1 MRCFL
6 ALILVMAAGSSEG
19 LPGRRDL
26 KLTKIGYL
34 PSGDLPYSFPT
45 FTLACFEN
53 EIPSEANIRLIY
65 NGANH
70 AGIKTS
76 QDPKCAEFPDAAMPE
91 DGVTVYYVVGFAQ
104 DEETFSVIDS
114 VEFEFKRVETDS
126 DMKIFECGGT
136 PFVRT
141 KDVTNCLNGED
152 DVWCY
157 KLYTCTTPFD
167 FSEDQQWFEY
177 CQIPHEAT
185 PEANMQISEETN
197 TVESLAYEGGIINLK
212 ESSKDKIEHI
222 VIVKEEFDQSSQV
235 LRIGSE
241 PIAITDFE
249 PSTASYTVCP
259 IWNDEKYSEETIQ
272 DINVR
277 GVYVNGYYEFSF
289 NHTNNVE
296 GPFSA
301 SAGTSS
307 HQTRNTE
314 FKCDNLDDDE
324 QPRCYGYMKA
334 VSTEP
339 LTLGYKSSDG
349 TDHKV
354 ITYLKSASIGVMIN
368 TRLICVLIAFSLSR
382 FGRKL

>member
-1 MRCFL
+1 MRCFPV
-6 ALILVMAAGSSEG
+6 LILVMAAASSEG
-19 LPGRRDL
+19 LPDRRDL

-34 PSGDLPYSFPT
+34 PYDGET
-45 FTLACFEN
+45 ITVACFEN
-53 EIPSEANIRLIY
+53 ELPSEANVRLIY

-70 AGIKTS
+70 AGIKLS
-76 QDPKCAEFPDAAMPE
+76 QDPKCAEFAKAAMPE
-91 DGVTVYYVVGFAQ
+91 NSVTVYYVVGLAQ

-114 VEFEFKRVETDS
+114 VEFEFKREETDS

-141 KDVTNCLNGED
+141 KGATNCLNGD
-152 DVWCY
+152 DEAWCY
-157 KLYTCTTPFD
+157 KLYTCTAPFE
-167 FSEDQQWFEY
+167 FSGDQQWFEY
-177 CQIPHEAT
+177 CQIPHET
-185 PEANMQISEETN
+185 TTGTDMQKSDETN
-197 TVESLAYEGGIINLK
+197 TVESLTYEGGIINLK
-212 ESSKDKIEHI
+212 ESSKDKIEHV
-222 VIVKEEFDQSSQV
+222 VIVKEEFDQTSQV

-241 PIAITDFE
+241 PIAITEFE
-249 PSTASYTVCP
+249 PSTASYTICL
-259 IWNDEKYSEETIQ
+259 IWNDETLSKETIQ

-289 NHTNNVE
+289 DHTNNVE

-314 FKCDNLDDDE
+314 FSCENLPVTE

-334 VSTEP
+334 ASTEP
-339 LTLGYKSSDG
+339 LTLGYKSSG
-349 TDHKV
+349 MNSKV

-368 TRLICVLIAFSLSR
+368 TRLICVLIAFSLNRISR
-382 FGRKL
+382 KF